1 MSNYRINPYTQLDNR
16 LNPYS
21 PYATGQINFYTNNI
35 SKNILDKNAKDKR
48 NDVYNIYNSSIN
60 SINININA
68 YNYDKKKLQDEILS
82 PYNEDNRPLYQYSN
96 YYYDDNSYYKKS
108 NLNLNKF
115 YQNRNS
121 NPRPTSKAKTNFN
134 ELSNSS
140 NLLYDSY
147 SKYVPQ
153 RRVYNIE
160 AYKNINHNKKM
171 LILDLDETLVHSS
184 LKPIQYKDH
193 TLQPDIVL
201 KVKFHSNYY
210 NVYVLKR
217 PYVDEF
223 LIAMSK
229 IYNLIIFTASVQ
241 EYADPLL
248 DQLDKNKVIKLRYY
262 RNSCTLNKE
271 GKFVKDLSTLYKDLN
286 NVILLDNNPISY
298 SYNKSNGLPIITWH
312 SNKKDKELQ
321 KLIPVLEFLSKV
333 KDVRYYIP
341 RFTELE
347 MVNYNKFYVLLNEIN
362 KEDEQ
367 NEYLKLRPK
376 STKHLG
382 VKKKDKKE
390 VYNNNNK
397 EIDKNKDRNED
408 NYRNKDREKDRND
421 RDRDR
426 DKDRNRDKDGYRD
439 KEREKNLINKM
450 NNNKKN
456 LNNYANIHE
465 ENRRYEDK
473 KYQEKRYEDKPY
485 EDKRFED
492 KMSNLNKKKE
502 KNDYY
507 SLNKKNKKYNTINNS
522 ISKENKKVRNN
533 NKSQIV
539 EKNEI
544 NKSMNE
550 SNNSIKN
557 LKRSLDTKKKKK
569 EKEKNR
575 IINPYKKD
583 NDKVNNIEGKDT
595 RHNSL
600 KNNNETDNNNNENKE
615 KIKTENKINQML
627 NNKNNNF
634 MKEYLKKKDNGN
646 DNENGNKKQDNY
658 FLNKANLDNN
668 KETKLIYNYQ
678 NNKFLIR
685 TPEKNE
691 TSYKIFT
698 NLKDEDKNK
707 KEPNNIERVNLFQ
720 NDYKANILDNKNN
733 GVKMIDIIDSY
744 KNYSDKKKLENK
756 DNQNNFFNLR
766 KDKMQ
771 SQNNHHNARNQSYQ
785 NLNKGFNSS
794 NDNKTK
800 NKIKHFAYDNKLV
813 ASHTAQ
819 NFYHPSN
826 KNNNNNYNYIG
837 DNNNQINNNGNINN
851 MTSYNFNKK
860 SNDNNNNNNINSN
873 DRNNYYNY
881 NQNLRSNE
889 INMKSKSIENPNS
902 FNNDKGSNY
911 YNSNNNNLYKYNS
924 IANDNNNRNNYLT
937 NNREINN
944 NNSTNYNVN
953 NNNINNNYNLNNG
966 FNNYNSSNNYN
977 INNNNYYSNQNYL
990 KNNYTNNYYS
1000 NNYNTNNLYSNNNIN
1015 NIQPLIG
1022 SSNNTDYRID
1032 WKSYLNRAQRGV
1044 YH

>member
-48 NDVYNIYNSSIN
+48 NDVYNIYNSNIN

-134 ELSNSS
+134 ELSNSN

-147 SKYVPQ
+147 SKYTPS
-153 RRVYNIE
+153 RRVYNID

-184 LKPIQYKDH
+184 LKPIQYKDR
-193 TLQPDIVL
+193 TLQPDMVL
-201 KVKFHSNYY
+201 KVKFHANYY

-347 MVNYNKFYVLLNEIN
+347 MVNYNKFYLLINEIN

-367 NEYLKLRPK
+367 NEYLKVRPK

-382 VKKKDKKE
+382 VKKKEKKE
-390 VYNNNNK
+390 IYYNNNNK
-397 EIDKNKDRNED
+397 EIDKAKDRNED
-408 NYRNKDREKDRND
+408 KIRNK
-421 RDRDR
+421 DR
-426 DKDRNRDKDGYRD
+426 DKDRNDKEKDRNRDRDGYRD

-456 LNNYANIHE
+456 LNNYVNIHE
-465 ENRRYEDK
+465 EN
-473 KYQEKRYEDKPY
+473 KRYEDKRYDDKRYDNKRY
-485 EDKRFED
+485 EDKRYEDKRYDDKRYDDKRYDDKRYEDKRYDDKRFED
-492 KMSNLNKKKE
+492 KMNNLNKKKD

-522 ISKENKKVRNN
+522 TSKENKKVRNN

-539 EKNEI
+539 EKNEV

-569 EKEKNR
+569 EKEKNK
-575 IINPYKKD
+575 IINPYKKG
-583 NDKVNNIEGKDT
+583 NDKANNIEGKEA
-595 RHNSL
+595 RPNSVM
-600 KNNNETDNNNNENKE
+600 NNNDNNINNEKT
-615 KIKTENKINQML
+615 KTENKINQML

-634 MKEYLKKKDNGN
+634 MNEYLKKNDNDN
-646 DNENGNKKQDNY
+646 DNENANKK
-658 FLNKANLDNN
+658 K
-668 KETKLIYNYQ
+668 
-678 NNKFLIR
+678 R
-685 TPEKNE
+685 
-691 TSYKIFT
+691 
-698 NLKDEDKNK
+698 
-707 KEPNNIERVNLFQ
+707 
-720 NDYKANILDNKNN
+720 
-733 GVKMIDIIDSY
+733 
-744 KNYSDKKKLENK
+744 
-756 DNQNNFFNLR
+756 
-766 KDKMQ
+766 
-771 SQNNHHNARNQSYQ
+771 
-785 NLNKGFNSS
+785 
-794 NDNKTK
+794 
-800 NKIKHFAYDNKLV
+800 
-813 ASHTAQ
+813 
-819 NFYHPSN
+819 
-826 KNNNNNYNYIG
+826 
-837 DNNNQINNNGNINN
+837 
-851 MTSYNFNKK
+851 
-860 SNDNNNNNNINSN
+860 
-873 DRNNYYNY
+873 
-881 NQNLRSNE
+881 
-889 INMKSKSIENPNS
+889 
-902 FNNDKGSNY
+902 
-911 YNSNNNNLYKYNS
+911 
-924 IANDNNNRNNYLT
+924 
-937 NNREINN
+937 
-944 NNSTNYNVN
+944 
-953 NNNINNNYNLNNG
+953 
-966 FNNYNSSNNYN
+966 
-977 INNNNYYSNQNYL
+977 
-990 KNNYTNNYYS
+990 
-1000 NNYNTNNLYSNNNIN
+1000 
-1015 NIQPLIG
+1015 
-1022 SSNNTDYRID
+1022 
-1032 WKSYLNRAQRGV
+1032 
-1044 YH
+1044 